1 MAIVHLGAKR
11 LQGTKLDRVVDSLG
25 SSADGSNNGITLLT
39 GKEITWTSSGSTV
52 TQTSITKSTASA
64 GWTNNYA
71 HSQSYSSGI
80 VIVEFDPNVGQGYG
94 SLCGFDDGTNN
105 STPTDI
111 TLGMAG
117 LTSATNCNSIVSGTA
132 TDQGSG
138 SWAAGDTMKIEY
150 NIDSGAYVFSRNG
163 TSFVTGTLTGGA
175 KPSSVRVLV
184 SNYSQNYKVTEIKLS
199 GGGTS
204 ATANQYK
211 LGTGAYAFNG
221 STSKVETGDKFSFL
235 QQTGT
240 IAFWMKP
247 TSFADNDVLFDSCN
261 ASSSNSGVL
270 CKVASGSNLLS
281 FLIARSGG
289 NSSQLNYQLP
299 SDPSGEWT
307 HITITYD
314 GSTAK
319 FYNNGTEAVSGS
331 VTSTTNASTYNLFFG
346 ETATG
351 DDNPYDGVFD
361 DIGIWD
367 RVLTA
372 TEISTLCG
380 TTGSLDSD
388 DFDNVYGSTQYA
400 RGFKVA
406 TSSSALKDKKVKA
419 VTFYVR
425 KAGSSPT
432 GTAYAKIYNGTTLVE
447 TNTTG
452 TNLDV
457 STLGTSDY
465 TAHKFEFTGNTTL
478 DTGYSVVYYFDGGS
492 GSAYTQIRRQG
503 SDVYD
508 GVNTIYRKYHSSAWA
523 DDSGTDAKFILE
535 FADPQL
541 VSSLTNKSGL
551 KAHYTMDSTS
561 LGATK
566 TYEPELDNNSASK
579 WVIQDSGAINL
590 NTSNSRVDFSTKR
603 DNSNNTLSYD
613 LGSNLNAT
621 WVLRYK
627 FNASTFSESENSWLS
642 VGFRSVDSATAVTGS
657 STNFDTFGCF
667 VMNGSSASNKKR
679 LGMHSGTANTSLTE
693 HQDRLEGVT
702 YTTSKDYYV
711 EVVRTGTTTGTVTLR
726 EDSHTGTVF
735 KTYSY
740 SGGNNATN
748 LRYLTISDLADNVSG
763 DSTLVGTITDIEVYD
778 GVSELEGCKNDF
790 SSTSNLDGMTNLP
803 TNTIFLQTDDTPSY
817 WWKQSDNTW
826 KLDGTSTWDSNF
838 AQFSTEEE
846 GQAKWITSDSTR
858 LQYGGVSGSSSDDKK
873 YIDWDLRNDNSND
886 TIYYNLGKTVNS
898 SKWVLRYK
906 INFSDLA
913 SNTSTQGIL
922 GLSSITGSADSTQ
935 DFLGIS
941 FLTGDDQIRGI
952 STDSNPNGIPST
964 YNDSIDWQEDTDYY
978 IQIERTSATAFKAYV
993 RTGSYSGT
1001 ILASITN
1008 GVTTSAIGGLQY
1020 IKIQNRVTNNSPSPR
1035 LTIKEVGLLD
1045 GFSEWA

>member
-478 DTGYSVVYYFDGGS
+478 DTGYSVVYYFDGGT
-492 GSAYTQIRRQG
+492 GSAYTQIRREG

-523 DDSGTDAKFILE
+523 DDSGTDAKFLLE

-541 VSSLTNKSGL
+541 VSSLSNKANL
-551 KAHYTMDSTS
+551 KAHYTMDTATEGYGNFDGNGDVVTFSSNGIMSGDFTMAMHFYYSSSQANNYPTFFQNGASGNDRIQITEQNNNKFQVYANNQVLISDDNIVADKWQHLALTGDGTSWKLYLDGTVIKTGTGTATRTDTSTKSFGGESSGSYFTGGQRNFCIYNRALSASEITS
-561 LGATK
+561 LSNETK
-566 TYEPELDNNSASK
+566 LPT
-579 WVIQDSGAINL
+579 DSSL
-590 NTSNSRVDFSTKR
+590 NTSSSLKVYCPMWANFNDLSGNSVSMTVNGD
-603 DNSNNTLSYD
+603 
-613 LGSNLNAT
+613 
-621 WVLRYK
+621 
-627 FNASTFSESENSWLS
+627 ASIIT
-642 VGFRSVDSATAVTGS
+642 GFK
-657 STNFDTFGCF
+657 CP
-667 VMNGSSASNKKR
+667 
-679 LGMHSGTANTSLTE
+679 
-693 HQDRLEGVT
+693 
-702 YTTSKDYYV
+702 
-711 EVVRTGTTTGTVTLR
+711 
-726 EDSHTGTVF
+726 
-735 KTYSY
+735 
-740 SGGNNATN
+740 
-748 LRYLTISDLADNVSG
+748 
-763 DSTLVGTITDIEVYD
+763 
-778 GVSELEGCKNDF
+778 NDF
-790 SSTSNLDGMTNLP
+790 SSTSNLEALSGVRTNS
-803 TNTIFLQTDDTPSY
+803 IFQQTDDTPSY
-817 WWKQSDNTW
+817 WWYNGTSWLRSLPASTYSDNFSSDDW
-826 KLDGTSTWDSNF
+826 SDQDS
-838 AQFSTEEE
+838 S
-846 GQAKWITSDSTR
+846 KI
-858 LQYGGVSGSSSDDKK
+858 GVSGGSLAFNSNPDGSNNASSLDLGSTLSDTKWTMRFEFKPTSKSISSGVNSHLFIGMSSSNSATD
-873 YIDWDLRNDNSND
+873 IDSN
-886 TIYYNLGKTVNS
+886 
-898 SKWVLRYK
+898 
-906 INFSDLA
+906 
-913 SNTSTQGIL
+913 QE
-922 GLSSITGSADSTQ
+922 
-935 DFLGIS
+935 FLGGLFGGHATTNS
-941 FLTGDDQIRGI
+941 AEGFASLYDDGSIKPQSA
-952 STDSNPNGIPST
+952 STP
-964 YNDSIDWQEDTDYY
+964 EDVAITWD
-978 IQIERTSATAFKAYV
+978 TSATYYIEMKRSSATEFSIEIFSDS
-993 RTGSYSGT
+993 GYST
-1001 ILASITN
+1001 SIGKSSVTPS
-1008 GVTTSAIGGLQY
+1008 GVTGLQY
-1020 IKIQNRVTNNSPSPR
+1020 VKVGNYITTNSDHITG
-1035 LTIKEVGLLD
+1035 TIDNLNIWD
-1045 GFSEWA
+1045 GIA